1 MKNLTQILI
10 LLFGL
15 TFPLA
20 AQEGAMTEAIGAVFQ
35 QDADL
40 SNTRNHAS
48 ETGPIAEAVKA
59 YLAGLDAIDYSATP
73 EDFATA
79 FKKHRDAWE
88 AGLPFLAKFDTLRG
102 EMHALLDQVRAQG
115 GETKAELE
123 RFEKG
128 LFESWGEIEAVARE
142 HGFAP

>member
-1 MKNLTQILI
+1 MKNLSLPLI

-20 AQEGAMTEAIGAVFQ
+20 AQETAKTEAIRAVFQ

-48 ETGPIAEAVKA
+48 ETAPIAEAVKT

-73 EDFATA
+73 EEFAAA

-88 AGLPFLAKFDTLRG
+88 AGLPFLAKFEALRG

-115 GETKAELE
+115 GETQVELE

-128 LFESWGEIEAVARE
+128 LFDSWGEIEAAARA
-142 HGFAP
+142 HGFVP